1 MSAGTDR
8 VVVIGAGVGGL
19 AAAARLGQLGFQVE
33 VLEARNSAGG
43 FASSF
48 EAAGLHFDAGPY
60 VLLDR
65 PGLDWAFSSLQAD
78 LSELIELRRI
88 DQVYEVRTRDSCVKI
103 HADLEETARG
113 LDRSWPGVGK
123 RYERFVESAWAAHR
137 RLAPSLFV
145 SRPGLRELLR
155 GRSIGAAG
163 YLWRSL
169 GSILASQQFPR
180 PVRESLAIWTQIA
193 GQRADEAPGPMAFV
207 PALIHKVGAFY
218 PVGGFG
224 VIPAALERLAR
235 EAGVSVRFGAA
246 VRRIRNRNGSIE
258 GVETSDGERIETRT
272 VLTDSNAVGVYA
284 QLLDHPPRRYSD
296 RLTRLP
302 MQSPGTC
309 AYLSVQK
316 ASSPPYLEFRAP
328 GNGRPFRL
336 LVLPSAVDRGVERNG
351 RFPARLI
358 APIRHS
364 SAEALG
370 AAGQEE
376 YLDQALSEDWWSER
390 VGLWREV
397 ARLTPKTW
405 GSQYFLYRESMNPVM
420 TKRSMLAG
428 RVAHRSPYLKGLYC
442 AGSSTHP
449 GQWVSFC
456 AISGILAA
464 DCAAEDLRKC

>member
-336 LVLPSAVDRGVERNG
+336 LVLPSAVDRGVERERPVSGSADRPDPSLERRGARRRRAG
-351 RFPARLI
+351 RISR
-358 APIRHS
+358 S
-364 SAEALG
+364 SAVRRLV
-370 AAGQEE
+370 
-376 YLDQALSEDWWSER
+376 ER
-390 VGLWREV
+390 
-397 ARLTPKTW
+397 T
-405 GSQYFLYRESMNPVM
+405 S
-420 TKRSMLAG
+420 RSMARGCATHSKDLGLPVFPLPRKHEPGDDKALHAG
-428 RVAHRSPYLKGLYC
+428 GARGSPQSLLER
-442 AGSSTHP
+442 A
-449 GQWVSFC
+449 
-456 AISGILAA
+456 L
-464 DCAAEDLRKC
+464 LRRFVDASWAVG